1 MGVLNEIAKLQTAGC
16 VNVKGYSLCSNYGYT
31 FSKDGVDYDLRYW
44 ENCYGVYGGGW
55 RVDPNGKGFRGSPSF
70 GDDFDGVVQ
79 WIKDNL

>member
-55 RVDPNGKGFRGSPSF
+55 SIIAIDAPGSSPSF